1 MHVYDGRG
9 SGQELASLDK
19 IHSTK
24 ITFMKVHI
32 YIYIPYINWLSL
44 FIIADEN
51 LWVDTSQTYLIY
63 HISRIECVCQKNA
76 NCEF

>member
-32 YIYIPYINWLSL
+32 YIYIPVYKLAQS
-44 FIIADEN
+44 
-51 LWVDTSQTYLIY
+51 V
-63 HISRIECVCQKNA
+63 HHC
-76 NCEF
+76 